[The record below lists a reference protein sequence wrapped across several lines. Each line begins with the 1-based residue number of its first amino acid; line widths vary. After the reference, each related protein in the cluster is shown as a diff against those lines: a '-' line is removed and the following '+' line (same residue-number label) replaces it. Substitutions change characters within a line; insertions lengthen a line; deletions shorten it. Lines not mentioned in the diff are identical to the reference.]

1 MPVKP
6 RMPIYLMKLLVSFKK
21 GRSVVK
27 REIEIVSK
35 GETVAELNRRPT
47 TVERVKQSVYGKNKF
62 NDVLI
67 LRILDKKIIGYGVQ
81 D

>member
-1 MPVKP
+1 
-6 RMPIYLMKLLVSFKK
+6 MKLIVSYKK
-21 GRSVVK
+21 DKSILR

-35 GETVAELNRRPT
+35 GETVAELNKRPM
-47 TVERVKQSVYGKNKF
+47 TVERVKDEVYGKSKR

-67 LRILDKKIIGYGVQ
+67 LKITERKIIGYGVQ

>member
-1 MPVKP
+1 
-6 RMPIYLMKLLVSFKK
+6 MPIYLMKLIVSYKK
-21 GRSVVK
+21 DKSILR

-35 GETVAELNRRPT
+35 GETVAELNKRPM
-47 TVERVKQSVYGKNKF
+47 TVERVKDEVYGKSKR

-67 LRILDKKIIGYGVQ
+67 LKITERKIIGYGVQ